1 MKQVKH
7 VFNRKLD
14 YPETLHST
22 FAKTKYL
29 YSPNDNKKQL
39 TLKLK
44 NFKKKNVRNGIIGS
58 YNKVA

>member
-29 YSPNDNKKQL
+29 YSPNDNKK
-39 TLKLK
+39 TTNIKI
-44 NFKKKNVRNGIIGS
+44 KKF
-58 YNKVA
+58 

>member
-22 FAKTKYL
+22 FTKTKSL

-39 TLKLK
+39 TLKFK
-44 NFKKKNVRNGIIGS
+44 NFKKKMYVMG
-58 YNKVA
+58 